1 MPLPSDPSPARVVS
15 PEARRRRREG
25 WIIFATAL
33 AVVAFAIFETRLPQS
48 TGTGSLGTDAV
59 LVALINLNIILL
71 VVLVFLVGRNILKLI
86 FERRQHVLQ
95 MVPVVAV
102 FTAAPGQAAG
112 EKGIGGGG
120 RFGGGGADEKF

>member
-86 FERRQHVLQ
+86 FERRQHVLGAHLRTRL
-95 MVPVVAV
+95 VVAFV
-102 FTAAPGQAAG
+102 
-112 EKGIGGGG
+112 GIALLPATLM
-120 RFGGGGADEKF
+120 FLADHPD